1 MKLMFA
7 IVNSDDSH
15 AVSSAVTK
23 AGFRATKLASS
34 GGFLSAGNTTFM
46 MCCEDE
52 KVNEIIEVIR
62 THSRKRK
69 QLVPSDIP
77 LGAGTYSSFPIE
89 VSVGGATIFITN
101 IERFEQV

>member
-15 AVSSAVTK
+15 SVASALTK

-34 GGFLSAGNTTFM
+34 GGFLSTGNTTFM
-46 MCCEDE
+46 IACEDD
-52 KVNEIIEVIR
+52 KVSDIVEVIR

-69 QLVPSDIP
+69 QVVTSEMAASVS
-77 LGAGTYSSFPIE
+77 GSTSFPVE
-89 VSVGGATIFITN
+89 VSVGGATIFIVPIEK
-101 IERFEQV
+101 IERV